1 MNYLITFRIFFY
13 ICKIQN
19 NIDQKGGCMRKKL
32 LLLVCIISFLQTN
45 PFAQVQNSSEKRIN
59 MWIAPQVHTIK
70 TETFK
75 DIGVVTLLEIPQV
88 ILFVC

>member
-1 MNYLITFRIFFY
+1 
-13 ICKIQN
+13 
-19 NIDQKGGCMRKKL
+19 MRKKL

-70 TETFK
+70 TEKYK
-75 DIGVVTLLEIPQV
+75 DNVITLCRDTADNSVFYARRYL
-88 ILFVC
+88 L